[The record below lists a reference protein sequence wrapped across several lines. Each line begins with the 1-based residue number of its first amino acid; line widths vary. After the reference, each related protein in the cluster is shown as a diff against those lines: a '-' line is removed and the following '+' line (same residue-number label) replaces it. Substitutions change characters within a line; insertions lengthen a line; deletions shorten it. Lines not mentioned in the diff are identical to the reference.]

1 MFLELEATG
10 FNLYHSG
17 VMRCNTAYC
26 FILLLCSMKRRIL
39 LSRFSG
45 LVPCIISVPVQDRT
59 YPLKGIASC
68 VFCCTILV
76 MLQKT
81 LAPQGGRN
89 TLQSRLFSKNHYGR
103 LLNGINTKRQI
114 L

>member
-10 FNLYHSG
+10 FDLYHSG
-17 VMRCNTAYC
+17 VMRCNTVYC
-26 FILLLCSMKRRIL
+26 FILLLCCMKRRIL

-45 LVPCIISVPVQDRT
+45 LVPRIISVPVQDRT

-81 LAPQGGRN
+81 LAPQGGN
-89 TLQSRLFSKNHYGR
+89 KHPPKSVVFLNHYG
-103 LLNGINTKRQI
+103 
-114 L
+114 